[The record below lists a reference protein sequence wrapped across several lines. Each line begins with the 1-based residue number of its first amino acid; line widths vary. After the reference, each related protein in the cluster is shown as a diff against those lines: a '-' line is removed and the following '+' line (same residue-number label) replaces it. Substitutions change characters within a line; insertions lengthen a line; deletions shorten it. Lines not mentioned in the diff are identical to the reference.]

1 MGSNPSRSIRW
12 LEKTSLAIWRK
23 HLNRVSGLGNEAKN
37 SFYIV
42 NADTNKGGAV
52 AMWSKV
58 LQMRDKNENQK
69 IPGSPHVLGNL
80 KNIIGMSVH
89 IHLGSPQ
96 EVQLS
101 IFSVENW

>member
-23 HLNRVSGLGNEAKN
+23 QLNRVSGLGNEAKN

-69 IPGSPHVLGNL
+69 IPGSPHSWAILRKPLNC
-80 KNIIGMSVH
+80 IGYSGGGLEV
-89 IHLGSPQ
+89 GS
-96 EVQLS
+96 S
-101 IFSVENW
+101 